1 MRLAVNLSRASEISS
16 NARSNI
22 VLSGMNTNT
31 VAKVTEFERIA
42 EVNVT
47 ILKGKQALH
56 YTPKEPGLVM

>member
-1 MRLAVNLSRASEISS
+1 
-16 NARSNI
+16 
-22 VLSGMNTNT
+22 MNTNT